1 METLTR
7 VCAVC
12 DSPEQQ
18 LVFEQPLI
26 VPEGRC
32 TYAGFDVVSCRRCGF
47 LYADRTLDQRH
58 IDEHY
63 GSTTYRVAQDI
74 AAAGEPQD
82 YTVRLQA
89 SADFIIPHLRPES
102 TLLDVGCGAGQLLD
116 ILRRAGFLHVQGM
129 DQSPTVS
136 EAGRSRYGVAI
147 TTGSIFDFNPGEF
160 DAVTVCHV
168 VEHITD
174 LAAFLSRLRT
184 LVSPR
189 GFVYIEVPNAGD
201 FERFADPQSV
211 AESIYIRDLFTH
223 FTPEHVNFFSVVSLR
238 NLMRRYGFDEVAC
251 TGTPLGAIASVWR
264 RSRVDQD
271 TDTAGAVARYAEHSH
286 ELQRGALERI
296 RDVAASGQ
304 EVFVWGAGLHTQR
317 LLANGALAGLSIRAF
332 VDSDPIYRG
341 ATLDG
346 KPIIAPSEISGDA
359 CILISSYRAERK
371 IEAAAQAMG
380 LPNKVIPLYRD

>member
-1 METLTR
+1 MSKAWTYLR
-7 VCAVC
+7 PYRKRA
-12 DSPEQQ
+12 
-18 LVFEQPLI
+18 QP
-26 VPEGRC
+26 V
-32 TYAGFDVVSCRRCGF
+32 RRCNH
-47 LYADRTLDQRH
+47 D
-58 IDEHY
+58 
-63 GSTTYRVAQDI
+63 
-74 AAAGEPQD
+74 
-82 YTVRLQA
+82 
-89 SADFIIPHLRPES
+89 
-102 TLLDVGCGAGQLLD
+102 GQ
-116 ILRRAGFLHVQGM
+116 H
-129 DQSPTVS
+129 
-136 EAGRSRYGVAI
+136 
-147 TTGSIFDFNPGEF
+147 FDFNPGEF

-286 ELQRGALERI
+286 ELQRGRSREFGTSRQAGR
-296 RDVAASGQ
+296 RSSSGAPDYTRS
-304 EVFVWGAGLHTQR
+304 VCLRTGLWPVCR
-317 LLANGALAGLSIRAF
+317 SCLCG
-332 VDSDPIYRG
+332 
-341 ATLDG
+341 
-346 KPIIAPSEISGDA
+346 
-359 CILISSYRAERK
+359 
-371 IEAAAQAMG
+371 
-380 LPNKVIPLYRD
+380 